1 MRRPVAVRATV
12 ALLVASL
19 VATPGAAQAPTVS
32 TLDIRAFRPV
42 EGPSSGPA
50 VYYQVIEDPEGT
62 LLRGHYRPGMESVSM
77 GIEIP
82 DAARQSVRRVRW
94 RWRARVFPTGGDEC
108 RPGKGDSA
116 ASVSFAFKRGLKWY
130 VLKYVWS
137 SLSRLGAVCDSKRSM
152 FMARDT
158 IVLESGGAP
167 GTWLVEVVDVR
178 RAFIEHF
185 ARGDR
190 HADVPDLV
198 GIGVMTDGDQTSSEA
213 AADWADFEVLQ

>member
-1 MRRPVAVRATV
+1 MKRPVAVRAAV
-12 ALLVASL
+12 ALLVSL
-19 VATPGAAQAPTVS
+19 WQATPVSAQDPS
-32 TLDIRAFRPV
+32 PLKLDLRAFRPV

-50 VYYQVIEDPEGT
+50 VYYQVIDDPEAVV
-62 LLRGHYRPGMESVSM
+62 LRGDYRPGMESVSM

-82 DAARQSVRRVRW
+82 DAERGRVRRIRW
-94 RWRARVFPTGGDEC
+94 RWRARAFPAGGDEC

-137 SLSRLGAVCDSKRSM
+137 SVGRLGAVCDSKRSM

-167 GTWLVEVVDVR
+167 GSWLVEVVDVR
-178 RAFIEHF
+178 QAFIDHFEH
-185 ARGDR
+185 GDR

-198 GIGVMTDGDQTSSEA
+198 GIGVMTDGDQTRSDA
-213 AADWADFEVLQ
+213 AADWADFEILR